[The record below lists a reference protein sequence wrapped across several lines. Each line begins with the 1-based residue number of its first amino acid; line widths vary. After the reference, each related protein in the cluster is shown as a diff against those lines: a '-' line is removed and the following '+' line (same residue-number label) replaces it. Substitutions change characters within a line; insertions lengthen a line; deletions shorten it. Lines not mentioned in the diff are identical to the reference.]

1 MALGARGRRWLIALA
16 VLAGLSA
23 LGAWW
28 INRQLEPQRLTAWV
42 LGAAGKSL
50 GLDLRF
56 EGTPDYA
63 FKPEPRLLIPNLQVR
78 NRNDGKLFV
87 SAARAEISLPWNTL
101 TGGKPVIT
109 RIELDQPVLDIPELR
124 RWLAARPKV
133 PFELPTLT
141 HGMRVSAGT
150 LDDDGYR
157 ISQFAL
163 DLPHLKTGDPAQV
176 SVSGTFTQEQTI
188 VEFAARITMATP
200 GLQSDFT
207 LDGSGALKQQPQ
219 PLPFKLQMAG
229 RFLSDD
235 ASFSLDADSLKLDG
249 ASPLPS
255 LSGKAQLKLAEQTQ
269 FGLDA
274 VLLEWPKDWPALPQP
289 LAANSG
295 NLPLRLSYLGKSDLS
310 DPLSLNLVRDATRLQ
325 ASLRIP
331 QIQQWLD
338 APAGSPLPP
347 LNATLSTPK
356 LEMDDIELEG
366 VQVEIRD
373 DVPAAPS
380 P

>member
-1 MALGARGRRWLIALA
+1 MALSARGRRWLIALA

-28 INRQLEPQRLTAWV
+28 IDRQLEPQRLTTWV
-42 LGAAGKSL
+42 LDAAGKSL
-50 GLDLRF
+50 DLDLRF

-87 SAARAEISLPWNTL
+87 TAARAEISLPWNTL

-109 RIELDQPVLDIPELR
+109 RIELDQPTLDIPELR
-124 RWLAARPKV
+124 RWLAGRPKV

-141 HGMRVSAGT
+141 RGMRVIAGT

-163 DLPHLKTGDPAQV
+163 DLPYLKTGDPAQAT
-176 SVSGTFTQEQTI
+176 VSGTFTQDQTV
-188 VEFAARITMATP
+188 VEFATRIAMTTP

-207 LDGSGALKQQPQ
+207 LDGSGTLKQQPQ

-235 ASFSLDADSLKLDG
+235 AGLSLDADSLKLEG
-249 ASPLPS
+249 ASPLPN
-255 LSGKAQLKLAEQTQ
+255 LSGKAQLKLAERMQ

-274 VLLEWPKDWPALPQP
+274 VLLKWPKDWPALPQP
-289 LAANSG
+289 LAANSD

-310 DPLSLNLVRDATRLQ
+310 DPLSLNLTRDPTLLQ
-325 ASLRIP
+325 ASLRVP
-331 QIQQWLD
+331 QIQQWL
-338 APAGSPLPP
+338 ATPEGSPLPP

-356 LEMDDIELEG
+356 LEMEGVELEG
-366 VQVEIRD
+366 VQIEIRD
-373 DVPAAPS
+373 DTPAASS